1 MPKEQDNCSTWWAA
15 DFETT
20 TKANLDKDGC
30 VRVWLWSLVGVEHG
44 EKFYGT
50 DLKSFLSKIKSLRC
64 KRLFFHNLKFD
75 GRFIVD

>member
-1 MPKEQDNCSTWWAA
+1 MSESKNTISTWWTA

-20 TKANLDKDGC
+20 SHKNLEQDGC

-44 EKFYGT
+44 EQYHGYT
-50 DLKSFLSKIKSLRC
+50 IKSFLSKVKSLKC
-64 KRLFFHNLKFD
+64 KRVFFHNLKFD